1 MPTPCSR
8 CRRSGSKCLVD
19 IRSGRY
25 KTCNDAYKLCD
36 LRVTFR
42 EFEKLARL
50 RAELV
55 KKSEELDNELT
66 RAEEEVA
73 RTYLRVIELRNRA
86 RTARKRAIAAKLKED
101 EAYSRKAAGIA
112 KVSSIETTR
121 AESSLP
127 SSKVPPSV
135 VDIES

>member
-1 MPTPCSR
+1 
-8 CRRSGSKCLVD
+8 
-19 IRSGRY
+19 
-25 KTCNDAYKLCD
+25 
-36 LRVTFR
+36 
-42 EFEKLARL
+42 LARL